1 MKDNASY
8 KKDMNMQ
15 MIGRFYLAKGP
26 LDIKGDWDFLQT
38 IVSLMKLIK
47 IKMSPMKFE
56 RMFVLQF
63 VKILYVYHLE
73 L

>member
-26 LDIKGDWDFLQT
+26 LDIKGDWYFIQK

-47 IKMSPMKFE
+47 IKMSPMKFK
-56 RMFVLQF
+56 RN
-63 VKILYVYHLE
+63 ILSMKRL
-73 L
+73 